1 MKSLPSKNTVIKGIL
16 VEGIKESS
24 IFMGVPWVRE
34 QFIEKLHIDPYP
46 GTLNLH
52 ITDSQDLEKLK
63 EIKEQEG
70 IEILPMDPE
79 FCSAK
84 CFHVLVCGK
93 VKGAVVI
100 PLVDDYPEFKIE
112 IIASARL
119 KDLLSLKDG
128 DIVPIEIDLESG
140 SEDNLS

>member
-128 DIVPIEIDLESG
+128 DIVPIEIGLESTP
-140 SEDNLS
+140 EDNLS

>member
-1 MKSLPSKNTVIKGIL
+1 MKSLPSRNTVIKGIL

-24 IFMGVPWVRE
+24 LFMGVPWVRK
-34 QFIEKLHIDPYP
+34 QFIEKLDIDPYP

-52 ITDSQDLEKLK
+52 ITDSQDIEKLK

-70 IEILPMDPE
+70 IEILPMDPG

-93 VKGAVVI
+93 AKGAVVI
-100 PLVDDYPEFKIE
+100 PLVDDYPESKIE
-112 IIASARL
+112 IIASGRL

-128 DIVPIEIDLESG
+128 DIVPIEIGLESG
-140 SEDNLS
+140 PEDNLS